1 MSLNDNNGEKS
12 KGIRNDGKKKGIK
25 FHGDAVANVVIDMH
39 SKKGGN
45 AIETDTFDAMEDP
58 LPCETI
64 NIQVIAD
71 FVSITFYRNE
81 QSNSIIQ
88 RELIPYYRVERI
100 LIKDLE
106 P

>member
-1 MSLNDNNGEKS
+1 MSSSENSLGES
-12 KGIRNDGKKKGIK
+12 TAISNDGKKSIK

-81 QSNSIIQ
+81 QSNSMIQ

>member
-1 MSLNDNNGEKS
+1 MSSNDNNRGKS
-12 KGIRNDGKKKGIK
+12 TAISNGGKKSIK